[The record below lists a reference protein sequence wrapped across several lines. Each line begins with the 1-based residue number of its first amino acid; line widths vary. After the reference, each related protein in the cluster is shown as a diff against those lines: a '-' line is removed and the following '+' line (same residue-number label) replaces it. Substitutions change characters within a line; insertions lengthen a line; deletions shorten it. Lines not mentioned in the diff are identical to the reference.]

1 MEYSVYPKICS
12 NSECKSM
19 YYVTSDFDSE
29 YCCHECYFRA
39 GRSTHDKIQIE
50 DRKALNEL
58 SDS

>member
-1 MEYSVYPKICS
+1 
-12 NSECKSM
+12 M